1 MPASEPS
8 AAPSAPPLCRVHLDP
23 AGPGYACLNP
33 LLRTGVDVAIPCAL
47 SVRSLLCDILGLDPQ
62 FVERR
67 VATLFL
73 NNSPVDDLDGAQV
86 RPGDILALAAAMP
99 GVAGMTMRRNSPI
112 KAMRAAIT
120 CTRTAAGSSPGQA
133 GAVTVKLFNFI
144 ALEAG
149 PTLLAQGVSAPAPA
163 LAQTLRECARH
174 ILRLTLDGR
183 PATPHDLAG
192 LKGDVALVAVA
203 E

>member
-1 MPASEPS
+1 VEF
-8 AAPSAPPLCRVHLDP
+8 DP
-23 AGPGYACLNP
+23 AGPGCACLNP
-33 LLRTGVDVAIPCAL
+33 LLRTGVGAPIPCAL

-73 NNSPVDDLDGAQV
+73 NNSPVDDLDATLV
-86 RPGDILALAAAMP
+86 SPGDTLALAAAMP

-112 KAMRAAIT
+112 KAMRAGIT
-120 CTRTAAGSSPGQA
+120 CARTTADPGQVQA
-133 GAVTVKLFNFI
+133 GTVTLKLFNFI

-149 PTLLAQGVSAPAPA
+149 PDLLDQGVLAPAPA
-163 LAQTLRECARH
+163 LAQALRDNSRH
-174 ILRLTLDGR
+174 VLRLFLDAK
-183 PATPHDLAG
+183 PATPDDLAR
-192 LKGDVALVAVA
+192 LAGDVELVAVA